1 MSLLLIEVMTC
12 VTATERSNDICV
24 TVIDSNND
32 NLSLLLTEVMTYVTF
47 TERSNEICHCY

>member
-1 MSLLLIEVMTC
+1 MTC